1 VRPLDP
7 RLLRYAQAARR
18 FLLIG
23 ALLGLSQT
31 LVVIAFAWLLTRAI
45 TLTVAGEPL
54 REVLP
59 TLGALAAVIVLRA
72 VLVWLLE
79 VAANRGAAQVKSQ
92 LRARVMAKLAE
103 RGPDWVASRQSARLA
118 TVVTTGLDA
127 LDNYFARY
135 LPQLLLTMIATP
147 ILIAVIFWQDAASGL
162 TIIIVI
168 PLIPVFMIL
177 IGRATQAVQQEQWQA
192 LQRLSTGF
200 LDVVGG
206 LGTLKIYG
214 RERRQFDRIRS
225 ITEQYRTRTMKV
237 LRVSF
242 LSGFVLELAASLSVA
257 LIAVSIGLRLIDGG
271 LLLGVGLFVLL
282 LAPEAFLPVRQVGAQ
297 FHAAADGLAAA
308 EELFTILDD
317 DTATAAPRADA
328 VDAAGPAVGSA
339 ADSAVGPAADSP
351 TAPAD
356 RPGSGSAGLR
366 LADVTVRRG
375 DTVVIDRL
383 HANFNPGELS
393 VLRGV
398 SGVGKS
404 TLVAALLGFVP
415 LTGEL
420 TLGGS
425 AVVAGADRPWLA
437 WAGQRPGLF
446 RGTVADNVALGAAS
460 AVPKAAAS
468 KAAAS
473 KAAASK
479 AAASTSADPA
489 VIAQALNWAG
499 AAEVSPATVLGV
511 NGEGLSGGQAQR
523 VAAARAIYRALV
535 TDCHVVILDEPSSA
549 LDADAEAGLLDGLRQ
564 LADQGR
570 VVIVV
575 SHRPAVVAAADHV
588 IELQELI
595 HV

>member
-1 VRPLDP
+1 MRPLDP
-7 RLLRYAQAARR
+7 RLLRYAHAARR
-18 FLLIG
+18 FLLVG
-23 ALLGLSQT
+23 ALLGLAQT

-45 TLTVAGEPL
+45 TFTVAGEPL
-54 REVLP
+54 RTIAP
-59 TLGALAAVIVLRA
+59 TLAALAGVVVLRSA
-72 VLVWLLE
+72 LIWLLE
-79 VAANRGAAQVKSQ
+79 VAANRGAAMVKSQ
-92 LRARVMAKLAE
+92 LRAKVIAQLAE
-103 RGPDWVASRQSARLA
+103 RGPDWVASRQSARLS

-147 ILIAVIFWQDAASGL
+147 ILIIVILSQDLISGL
-162 TIIIVI
+162 IVIVVI
-168 PLIPVFMIL
+168 PLIPIFMIL
-177 IGRATQAVQQEQWQA
+177 IGRVTQSVQQEQWQA

-225 ITEQYRTRTMKV
+225 ITEEYRTRTMKV

-257 LIAVSIGLRLIDGG
+257 IIAVSIGLRLIDGA

-282 LAPEAFLPVRQVGAQ
+282 LAPEVFLPVRQVGAQ
-297 FHAAADGLAAA
+297 FHAASDGLAAA
-308 EELFTILDD
+308 EELFAILDD
-317 DTATAAPRADA
+317 ETTPEISQADA
-328 VDAAGPAVGSA
+328 VAHTVQL
-339 ADSAVGPAADSP
+339 
-351 TAPAD
+351 
-356 RPGSGSAGLR
+356 GSGTLVLNGVS
-366 LADVTVRRG
+366 VRRG
-375 DTVVIDRL
+375 DTLVIDHL
-383 HANFNPGELS
+383 HAEFAPGQLS

-415 LTGEL
+415 FTGNL
-420 TLGGS
+420 TLDGVTVSAGS
-425 AVVAGADRPWLA
+425 TRGWLA

-460 AVPKAAAS
+460 VE
-468 KAAAS
+468 
-473 KAAASK
+473 
-479 AAASTSADPA
+479 STGPDQSL
-489 VIAQALNWAG
+489 VVQSLCWAG

-523 VAAARAIYRALV
+523 VAAARAIYRALA
-535 TDCHVVILDEPSSA
+535 TDCHVLILDEPSSA
-549 LDADAEAGLLDGLRQ
+549 LDSDAEAGLLVGLRH

-575 SHRPAVVAAADHV
+575 SHRAAVAAAADNV
-588 IELQELI
+588 IELQELT

>member
-1 VRPLDP
+1 MRPLDP
-7 RLLRYAQAARR
+7 RLLRYAHAARR

-23 ALLGLSQT
+23 ALLGLAQT

-54 REVLP
+54 GTIMP
-59 TLGALAAVIVLRA
+59 TLAALAGVIVLRS
-72 VLVWLLE
+72 VLIWLLE

-92 LRARVMAKLAE
+92 LRARVMAKVAE
-103 RGPDWVASRQSARLA
+103 RGPDWVASRQSAGLS

-135 LPQLLLTMIATP
+135 LPQLLLTVIATP
-147 ILIAVIFWQDAASGL
+147 ILIAVILWQDLASGL
-162 TIIIVI
+162 IVIIVL
-168 PLIPVFMIL
+168 PLIPIFMIL
-177 IGRATQAVQQEQWQA
+177 IGRVTQSVQQEQWQA

-214 RERRQFDRIRS
+214 RERRQFDRIRV

-257 LIAVSIGLRLIDGG
+257 LIAVSIGLRLIDGA

-308 EELFTILDD
+308 EELFAILDD
-317 DTATAAPRADA
+317 DAVSPRAVPAAGAADAAATAEH
-328 VDAAGPAVGSA
+328 VGGA
-339 ADSAVGPAADSP
+339 
-351 TAPAD
+351 
-356 RPGSGSAGLR
+356 PGSLR
-366 LADVTVRRG
+366 LAGVTVRRG
-375 DTVVIDRL
+375 ESVVIDQV
-383 HANFNPGELS
+383 HAEFGPGKLS

-415 LTGEL
+415 LTGEI
-420 TLGGS
+420 TLGGV
-425 AVVAGADRPWLA
+425 AVAAGSSRPWLA
-437 WAGQRPGLF
+437 WSGQRPGLF
-446 RGTVADNVALGAAS
+446 RGTVAENVALGA
-460 AVPKAAAS
+460 
-468 KAAAS
+468 
-473 KAAASK
+473 
-479 AAASTSADPA
+479 TSAGPRATDPSI
-489 VIAQALNWAG
+489 IAQALDWAG
-499 AAEVSPATVLGV
+499 ASEISPATILGV
-511 NGEGLSGGQAQR
+511 NGDGLSGGQAQR
-523 VAAARAIYRALV
+523 VAAARAIYRVLAN
-535 TDCHVVILDEPSSA
+535 DCRVVILDEPSSA
-549 LDADAEAGLLDGLRQ
+549 LDAAAEADLLAGLRR

-570 VVIVV
+570 IVIVV

-588 IELQELI
+588 VELQELI

>member
-1 VRPLDP
+1 MRPLDP

-23 ALLGLSQT
+23 ALLGLAQT
-31 LVVIAFAWLLTRAI
+31 LVVVAFAWLLTRAI

-54 REVLP
+54 GEIMP
-59 TLGALAAVIVLRA
+59 TLVALAGVIVLRST
-72 VLVWLLE
+72 LIWLLE
-79 VAANRGAAQVKSQ
+79 VSANRGAAQVKSQ
-92 LRARVMAKLAE
+92 LRARVIAKLAE
-103 RGPDWVASRQSARLA
+103 RGPDWVASRQSAGLS

-147 ILIAVIFWQDAASGL
+147 ILIAVILSQDLASGL
-162 TIIIVI
+162 TVIIVI

-177 IGRATQAVQQEQWQA
+177 IGRATQSVQREQWQA

-200 LDVVGG
+200 LDLVGG

-214 RERRQFDRIRS
+214 RERRQFVLIRS
-225 ITEQYRTRTMKV
+225 ITEQYRARTMKV

-257 LIAVSIGLRLIDGG
+257 LIAVSIGLRLIDGT

-308 EELFTILDD
+308 EELFAILDD
-317 DTATAAPRADA
+317 DTAPAGATADAAAP
-328 VDAAGPAVGSA
+328 AGL
-339 ADSAVGPAADSP
+339 
-351 TAPAD
+351 APAD
-356 RPGSGSAGLR
+356 RRATGPAEQLGSGSGTLR
-366 LADVTVRRG
+366 LAGVSVRRG
-375 DTVVIDRL
+375 NTVVIDQL
-383 HANFNPGELS
+383 HAEFAPGELS
-393 VLRGV
+393 VVRGV

-415 LTGEL
+415 MTGEL
-420 TLGGS
+420 TLGGV
-425 AVVAGADRPWLA
+425 AAPAGAPRPWLA

-446 RGTVADNVALGAAS
+446 RGTVAENVALGAAS
-460 AVPKAAAS
+460 ASQGLRDHGLV
-468 KAAAS
+468 
-473 KAAASK
+473 
-479 AAASTSADPA
+479 
-489 VIAQALNWAG
+489 AQALDWAG
-499 AAEVSPATVLGV
+499 ASEVSPATVLGV
-511 NGEGLSGGQAQR
+511 NGDGLSGGQAQR

-549 LDADAEAGLLDGLRQ
+549 LDSDAEAGLLAGLRN

-588 IELQELI
+588 VELQEMS

>member
-1 VRPLDP
+1 MRPLDP
-7 RLLRYAQAARR
+7 RLLRYAHAARR
-18 FLLIG
+18 FLLVG
-23 ALLGLSQT
+23 ALLGLAQT

-45 TLTVAGEPL
+45 TFTVAGEPL
-54 REVLP
+54 RTIAP
-59 TLGALAAVIVLRA
+59 TLAALAGVVVLRS
-72 VLVWLLE
+72 VLIWLLE

-92 LRARVMAKLAE
+92 LRAKVLAQLAE
-103 RGPDWVASRQSARLA
+103 RGPDWVASRQSARLS

-147 ILIAVIFWQDAASGL
+147 ILIIVILSQDLISGL
-162 TIIIVI
+162 IVIVVI
-168 PLIPVFMIL
+168 PLIPLFMIL
-177 IGRATQAVQQEQWQA
+177 IGRVTQSVQQEQWQA

-225 ITEQYRTRTMKV
+225 ITEEYRTRTMKV

-257 LIAVSIGLRLIDGG
+257 IIAVSIGLRLIDGA

-282 LAPEAFLPVRQVGAQ
+282 LAPEVFLPVRQVGAQ
-297 FHAAADGLAAA
+297 FHAASDGLAAA
-308 EELFTILDD
+308 EELFAILDD
-317 DTATAAPRADA
+317 ETTPEISRADA
-328 VDAAGPAVGSA
+328 VAHTV
-339 ADSAVGPAADSP
+339 
-351 TAPAD
+351 
-356 RPGSGSAGLR
+356 RLGSGALVLNGVS
-366 LADVTVRRG
+366 VRRG
-375 DTVVIDRL
+375 DTLVIDHL
-383 HANFNPGELS
+383 HAEFAPGQLS

-415 LTGEL
+415 FTGTL
-420 TLGGS
+420 TLDGVTVSAGS
-425 AVVAGADRPWLA
+425 TRGWLA

-446 RGTVADNVALGAAS
+446 RGTVAENVALGAAS
-460 AVPKAAAS
+460 VD
-468 KAAAS
+468 
-473 KAAASK
+473 
-479 AAASTSADPA
+479 STGPDHRLVVQS
-489 VIAQALNWAG
+489 LRWAG

-523 VAAARAIYRALV
+523 VAAARAIYRALA
-535 TDCHVVILDEPSSA
+535 TDCHVLILDEPSSA
-549 LDADAEAGLLDGLRQ
+549 LDSDAEAGLLVGLRH

-575 SHRPAVVAAADHV
+575 SHRAAVAAAADNV
-588 IELQELI
+588 IELQELT